1 MKIRIRGNS
10 VRLRL
15 LQSEVAEL
23 KKTGKISERIKFGLT
38 EKEILIYTL
47 SVSGKAKNIAAGF
60 CRNEIFISLP
70 QDTADEWFETDLV
83 SLEGEQNLGEDVL
96 KILVEK
102 DFVCVTRTDDPD
114 NLDAFPNPEMMC

>member
-23 KKTGKISERIKFGLT
+23 EKSGKVSEQIKFGLT
-38 EKEILIYTL
+38 EKEILTYTL
-47 SVSGKAKNIAAGF
+47 SVSKELNEIKAGF
-60 CRNEIFISLP
+60 CQNEIFISLP
-70 QDTADEWFETDLV
+70 QSVAKEWFETDLV
-83 SLEGEQNLGEDVL
+83 SLENEQNLGDEAL

-102 DFVCVTRTDDPD
+102 DFLCVTRTDDPD
-114 NLDAFPNPEMMC
+114 NLDAFPNPDLNC